1 MQKPY
6 ATGVD
11 TLFSFLQEGT
21 WTRPTDKMAV
31 YTEVLP
37 NCRWG
42 IRVTLFA
49 DTARVEAIEGPKCTW
64 YKPPRELSID
74 VHPPN
79 LWERLRGITFETK
92 LAAAVEEK
100 RAYARAKNEQL

>member
-1 MQKPY
+1 MDPANGQDGSLHRSAP
-6 ATGVD
+6 
-11 TLFSFLQEGT
+11 Q
-21 WTRPTDKMAV
+21 
-31 YTEVLP
+31 LP
-37 NCRWG
+37 LG